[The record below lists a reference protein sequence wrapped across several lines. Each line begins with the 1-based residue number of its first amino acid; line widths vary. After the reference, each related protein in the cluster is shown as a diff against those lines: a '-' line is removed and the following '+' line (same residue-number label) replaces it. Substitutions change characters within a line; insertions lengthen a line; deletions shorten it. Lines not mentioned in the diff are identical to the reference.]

1 MRATPRR
8 ADARRNIARV
18 VDAAL
23 AAFEEDGPDVPLDD
37 IARRA
42 GVGIATLYRLFG
54 GRAALVR
61 AVFGHL
67 FENQVEPLVA
77 TAGAAADP
85 VDGLVE
91 ALTATVEVL
100 MAHQQLLAALRDA
113 GGVSFD
119 VAERYLLPLGEVLAA
134 AQRDGLL
141 RRDLEMRDLAA
152 VVVMV
157 LATVK
162 VPIGR
167 TPHRRYIALLMAGMR
182 TSEGA
187 LPPLD

>member
-18 VDAAL
+18 LDAAL
-23 AAFEEDGPDVPLDD
+23 SAFEEAGPDVPLDE

-54 GRAALVR
+54 GRGALVR
-61 AVFGHL
+61 AVFGQL
-67 FENQVEPLVA
+67 FEKQVEPLVA
-77 TAGAAADP
+77 TARAAADP

-100 MAHQQLLAALRDA
+100 MAHQQLLAALREA

-119 VAERYLLPLGEVLAA
+119 VAERYLLPLAEVLTA
-134 AQRDGLL
+134 AQREGLL

-157 LATVK
+157 LATVHL
-162 VPIGR
+162 PIGH
-167 TPHRRYIALLMAGMR
+167 TPHRRYIALLIAGMR
-182 TSEGA
+182 TKEGT